1 MNARLRRITFVWAVP
16 VLLGAVAAIA
26 GSYCLPESPG
36 AQAERQSNIALAHF
50 AAINLNFPTSA
61 VAFPAGK
68 GSDIANANCLICH
81 SAGMA
86 LRQPPLT
93 EDEWRSEISKMKSS
107 FGAPIPADQIDE
119 LAQYLGTVNGEQPAH
134 TQVWLMATAIEDP
147 QTRHACG

>member
-1 MNARLRRITFVWAVP
+1 MNARVRRITFVWAVP

-26 GSYCLPESPG
+26 GSYYLPESTA
-36 AQAERQSNIALAHF
+36 AQAERQSNIALVHF

-61 VAFPAGK
+61 AGFPAGK

-93 EDEWRSEISKMKSS
+93 EDEWRSEIKKMKSS

-119 LAQYLGTVNGEQPAH
+119 LAHYLGTINGRAAGSHPGVVDGQ
-134 TQVWLMATAIEDP
+134 
-147 QTRHACG
+147 GN